1 MTVQQLIDLLTDLDT
16 PDATVH
22 IMSQKSYPFEN
33 SVSGLTITNG
43 TRQVVTS
50 YEPETGIYSSR
61 LYVNSGETACHQSA
75 THRSAAGARRWAE
88 RTLAEY
94 MARVAA

>member
-1 MTVQQLIDLLTDLDT
+1 MQTT
-16 PDATVH
+16 
-22 IMSQKSYPFEN
+22 
-33 SVSGLTITNG
+33 TITNG

-50 YEPETGIYSSR
+50 YQLETGVYSSR

-88 RTLAEY
+88 RALAEY